1 MKLILTFLD
10 NNRSI
15 NIYQIMLILDQDTTY
30 SFAFYECK
38 FSYTTTTFSNVGW
51 FVSSVFLKNNINFPI
66 TKFKLMK
73 MAHIS
78 ISIHIYRTAV
88 QRMYWKS
95 STTIIF
101 QTKYTPNK
109 EI

>member
-1 MKLILTFLD
+1 MKLILTLLD
-10 NNRSI
+10 NIYSI
-15 NIYQIMLILDQDTTY
+15 NTYQIMLIFDQGTC

-38 FSYTTTTFSNVGW
+38 FSYTTITFSNVGW
-51 FVSSVFLKNNINFPI
+51 FVSSVSLKNNVNFPI
-66 TKFKLMK
+66 TKFKLVK

-109 EI
+109 VI